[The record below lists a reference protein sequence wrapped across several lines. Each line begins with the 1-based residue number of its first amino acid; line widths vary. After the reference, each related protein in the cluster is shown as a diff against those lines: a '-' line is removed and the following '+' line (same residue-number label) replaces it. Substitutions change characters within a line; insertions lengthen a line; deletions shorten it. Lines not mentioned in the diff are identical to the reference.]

1 MVSRLTQIQSMLED
15 VWGGALQEAAPDLVY
30 QINRILVRF
39 GRTDDTLPALW
50 DQLDSLLFNTVYQVS
65 GREMTLLTP
74 KGSARI
80 TEDGIRELADRLL
93 SLVYRDRTPDPLLA
107 DALFDLVKVSV
118 GGFPSLLDFVQHHF
132 HPGGA
137 RCRCQRGIR
146 QDIEHIH
153 RLLCWQD
160 RLPF

>member
-15 VWGGALQEAAPDLVY
+15 IWGGALQEAAPDLVY

-107 DALFDLVKVSV
+107 DALFDL
-118 GGFPSLLDFVQHHF
+118 
-132 HPGGA
+132 A
-137 RCRCQRGIR
+137 RAGSYAAMRELIR
-146 QDIEHIH
+146 RYPLEGDERETILRILGENGE
-153 RLLCWQD
+153 LS
-160 RLPF
+160 

>member
-65 GREMTLLTP
+65 GREKTASGSWQTACSRSSTGTGRPIRSWRTRCSIWRAPVPTP
-74 KGSARI
+74 PCVNSSAAIRWKG
-80 TEDGIRELADRLL
+80 TNG
-93 SLVYRDRTPDPLLA
+93 
-107 DALFDLVKVSV
+107 K
-118 GGFPSLLDFVQHHF
+118 
-132 HPGGA
+132 
-137 RCRCQRGIR
+137 
-146 QDIEHIH
+146 
-153 RLLCWQD
+153 
-160 RLPF
+160 PFCAWYY